1 MTRSLTNHLAAL
13 MIAALVL
20 ISLPSCG
27 GNAPADPIDA
37 TPSGVRQVTVMNLN
51 EMAAAN
57 GPAEIAGK
65 DGLTPTAEEAIGM
78 FIPADMLR
86 PLAAVLSVGS
96 DFVDTSNTVIFTA
109 ANGYTGIILKVT
121 DHEQL
126 TEALNP
132 YRDEASDF
140 GDYLAYTT
148 GRRIIAISD
157 GLCVIAPDAD
167 TVKAVGQKNG
177 NSHISGMTGVKD
189 FLASENTIR
198 SARPASEIF
207 GKKMEGLWLC
217 TSLRLTDNSAV
228 ADLSAMRP
236 DGQPDSIGAR
246 IAGEIDPGVLG
257 FVPGGSSVVIASG
270 LQGDDAKLF
279 GIEEIVKNYFP
290 GDIVMSKS
298 GTTLWYARPAGT
310 VTSDNLLSPQV
321 WNFAGIIQMP
331 QADGEK
337 AIINMQ
343 NMTRGM
349 ARLDSSIGC
358 YTLTSGDES
367 ITYGYINGCF
377 AQSANGPVNYGNSNP
392 FTDDFHGARV
402 AALIDIPRESS
413 LRSAVGLPCG
423 ASLSVKV
430 TTEKIRAKLAF
441 YGNNH
446 PLLSTV
452 GSVPTLRNLLPLI
465 IGTK

>member
-1 MTRSLTNHLAAL
+1 
-13 MIAALVL
+13 
-20 ISLPSCG
+20 
-27 GNAPADPIDA
+27 
-37 TPSGVRQVTVMNLN
+37 MNLD
-51 EMAAAN
+51 EIAAAN

-78 FIPADMLR
+78 FIPTDLLR
-86 PLAAVLSVGS
+86 PLAAVLSAGN
-96 DFVDTSNTVIFTA
+96 DFVDTSNAVIFTA

-140 GDYLAYTT
+140 GDYLTYTT

-157 GLCVIAPDAD
+157 GLCVIAPDVN
-167 TVKAVGQKNG
+167 TVKTVGQKNG
-177 NSHISGMTGVKD
+177 DSHISGMTGVKE
-189 FLASENTIR
+189 FLASGNTIR
-198 SARPASEIF
+198 SARPASDVF

-217 TSLRLTDNSAV
+217 ASLRLTDSSAV

-246 IAGEIDPGVLG
+246 IAGVIDPGVLG
-257 FVPGGSSVVIASG
+257 FVPGGSSLVIASG

-349 ARLDSSIGC
+349 ARLDSSTDC
-358 YTLTSGDES
+358 YTLTSGDAS

-377 AQSANGPVNYGNSNP
+377 AQSANGPVTYGNSNP
-392 FTDDFHGARV
+392 FTDDFRGARV
-402 AALIDIPRESS
+402 AALIDIPGESS
-413 LRSAVGLPCG
+413 LRSAIGLPCG

-430 TTEKIRAKLAF
+430 TTERIRAKLAF
-441 YGNNH
+441 YGNNR

-452 GSVPTLRNLLPLI
+452 GSVTTLRNLLPHI
-465 IGTK
+465 IGAK